1 MRIIPFILLL
11 LYPII
16 TFTQTVEVKT
26 YNIIEENGAYGVEK
40 IFEGDSS
47 SIIIQPTY
55 DYIEILDSAQLIEAR
70 RYSLIPGDSTYRLP
84 GPVIEYY
91 NISGDILQ
99 RNVNQLL
106 EADKDG
112 TFCREYQKRYFS
124 TEMDVAIMT
133 KEAITEKIKGRR
145 REAYQKYM
153 EIYRKYPSLE
163 FAKKAAN
170 DIKASIRNDRQEV
183 LAQMAQEEAERRAAM
198 EQLSASLQQLS
209 NTIAQ
214 ISASRQRTHTS
225 RPAQTRSKEVA
236 QSTSTSSNNK
246 STRYNQ
252 KTATKSKITETQK
265 EVNSSKKSSKGSTW
279 CFNKEWV
286 KCTLCNGSGRCV
298 FCSGRG
304 KIVSYVTRTCDSC
317 HGSGTCSRC
326 KGTKQ
331 IYQ

>member
-1 MRIIPFILLL
+1 MRIIYFILLL

-16 TFTQTVEVKT
+16 TFTQTIEAQT
-26 YNIIEENGAYGVEK
+26 YNIIEENGAYGVEEL
-40 IFEGDSS
+40 FEGDSS
-47 SIIIQPTY
+47 SIIIQPIY

-70 RYSLIPGDSTYRLP
+70 RYSLIPGDSTYKLP
-84 GPVIEYY
+84 APVIEYY
-91 NISGDILQ
+91 NINGDIVQ

-133 KEAITEKIKGRR
+133 KEAINEKIKGRR

-163 FAKKAAN
+163 FAKEAAN
-170 DIKASIRNDRQEV
+170 DIKSSIRNDRQEV
-183 LAQMAQEEAERRAAM
+183 LAQMAQEAAEIHAAM

-209 NTIAQ
+209 NTIGQ
-214 ISASRQRTHTS
+214 ISASRQKTHTS
-225 RPAQTRSKEVA
+225 RPVQTRSKEVA
-236 QSTSTSSNNK
+236 QNTSTSSNNK
-246 STRYNQ
+246 TTRHNH
-252 KTATKSKITETQK
+252 KTTKSKITETQK
-265 EVNSSKKSSKGSTW
+265 EKNSSQNSSKGSMW

-286 KCTLCNGSGRCV
+286 KCTLCNGSGKCV
-298 FCSGRG
+298 FCTGRG
-304 KIVSYVTRTCDSC
+304 KIVGYVIRTCDSC